1 MCLYLCVHMQTLCA
15 RMSVCAHLFAYVHMT
30 VSISYVC
37 VGVCSLGGGGFAFSL
52 GR

>member
-15 RMSVCAHLFAYVHMT
+15 RMSVCAHLFAYVHVT

-37 VGVCSLGGGGFAFSL
+37 VSVCSLGGGFAFSL